1 MNFNKLHFIGIGGI
15 GISAA
20 AKLMALE
27 GKIVSGSDCQAS
39 EMTKDL
45 KKIGIK
51 IFIGH
56 NEKNL
61 SPDTDLLVYSL
72 AVPSK
77 NPEILKAKK
86 LKIPMLA
93 YPEFLGTLMHDK
105 FGIAVAGTNGK
116 STTTAITGFIL
127 TKAGFDPTV
136 IIGSKLKAFNGN
148 VMLGKS
154 KYFVAEADEYRRG
167 FLNLYPHIAVVTN
180 IEKDHLDYYNNLEDI
195 ISAFREFASHIKKT
209 LIINGDDKNVL
220 KVTRDLKKAE
230 VITFGKN
237 SDVDIRASN
246 ITTSN
251 ATTNFKIN
259 FKGKFLGEFRLRLP
273 GTFNVYNA
281 LAAIGVSLL
290 FGIPTEKIKTSL
302 SEFSGL
308 WRRFEQVGKYKGA
321 TIISDYAHHPIACKF
336 TIEAAHQFYP
346 RKKIIAV
353 FQPHQHSRTKK
364 LFKDF
369 VAAFDRADLMILSEI
384 FDVAGREQLNQ
395 NISSKDLAQAIR
407 KRGKTVLYG
416 KDIQATKNLILK
428 NIRKNDVVLVMGA
441 GDIYKLANQL
451 ANLS

>member
-1 MNFNKLHFIGIGGI
+1 MQINNIKKIHFIGIGGI
-15 GISAA
+15 GVSAT

-27 GKIVSGSDCQAS
+27 GKIVSGSDCQVS
-39 EMTKDL
+39 N
-45 KKIGIK
+45 
-51 IFIGH
+51 GH
-56 NEKNL
+56 DEKNIT
-61 SPDTDLLVYSL
+61 SDIDLVVYSL
-72 AVPSK
+72 AIPLQ
-77 NPEILKAKK
+77 NPELLKAKK

-93 YPEFLGTLMHDK
+93 YPEFLGTLMHGK

-127 TKAGFDPTV
+127 TKAGLNPTV

-167 FLNLYPHIAVVTN
+167 FLNLYPHTAVVTN

-220 KVTRDLKKAE
+220 KAIKDLKK
-230 VITFGKN
+230 VKIVTFGQKP
-237 SDVDIRASN
+237 DVNLRATDITVSN
-246 ITTSN
+246 
-251 ATTNFKIN
+251 TTNFKVS
-259 FKGKFLGEFRLRLP
+259 FKGKSLGIFNLRLP

-281 LAAIGVSLL
+281 LGAIGVSLL
-290 FGIPTEKIKTSL
+290 LGIPTEKIKTSL
-302 SEFSGL
+302 SEFSSL
-308 WRRFEQVGKYKGA
+308 WRRFERVGEYKQA
-321 TIISDYAHHPIACKF
+321 TIISDYAHHPIAIKN
-336 TIEAAHQFYP
+336 TIEAAHQLYP

-395 NISSKDLAQAIR
+395 NISSRDLAQAIR

-416 KDIQATKNLILK
+416 KDLQATKNLILK

-441 GDIYKLANQL
+441 GDIYKVANELAT
-451 ANLS
+451 LS